1 MAFNSD
7 ITELLYKDIRNNAD
21 LEIKVLWDP
30 NRISWKHMFSGKH
43 CFNEFLKDPPVQ
55 PDFAPVTFLKS
66 LIHLMGGFDENV
78 HRSISMTDFQFC
90 DETQKRCILK
100 TVTSTLKRDTCRC
113 LCWVARAKFDWF
125 ISSYWC
131 IVLVRFVHLVR
142 PCPTTT
148 EQSC

>member
-1 MAFNSD
+1 MRSKQNFVEAHVFRQALFQWIPQRSPCAAWFCTSHSPKILDSSNGWFW
-7 ITELLYKDIRNNAD
+7 R
-21 LEIKVLWDP
+21 
-30 NRISWKHMFSGKH
+30 KHSPINLDD
-43 CFNEFLKDPPVQ
+43 CL
-55 PDFAPVTFLKS
+55 TC
-66 LIHLMGGFDENV
+66 
-78 HRSISMTDFQFC
+78 DFQFY